1 MDDFRWTESPDSRL
15 ALDTPRFMVRVAVEH
30 PETLGTCVDYYDWA
44 GAPDVT
50 SVLGAARERWPGADL
65 AVFVSADDEA
75 ELLLVHGTQDV
86 GRYTSYTIAF
96 ER

>member
-1 MDDFRWTESPDSRL
+1 MEDFRWADSPDGRL
-15 ALDTPRFMVRVAVEH
+15 ALDAPRFVVRVAVEH
-30 PETLGTCVDYYDWA
+30 PETLDTCVDYYDWA

-50 SVLGAARERWPGADL
+50 SVLSAERERWPSADL

-86 GRYTSYTIAF
+86 GRYTSHTIAF